1 MNIKT
6 NWEIKNIILLNE
18 NGVATDIIFVQL
30 LFSEIPLITRFNPKD
45 HTYESEL
52 LHVY

>member
-6 NWEIKNIILLNE
+6 NWEIKNTILLNE
-18 NGVATDIIFVQL
+18 NVIATDIIFFQL
-30 LFSEIPLITRFNPKD
+30 LFWGIPLITRFNPKD